1 MAAEPVFFNDEEQQ
15 YIIEAIQEAEK
26 QTSGEVKVHIEKK
39 CPNEDVMERAK
50 EVFLALRLHET
61 AESNGVLF
69 YLAYEDRKFAVL
81 GDKGIDDKV
90 TADFWNS
97 TKDLLRSHFA
107 KGEYK
112 EGLSKGIQEAG
123 IQLKK
128 HFPYQSGDINELPD
142 DISFGQ

>member
-26 QTSGEVKVHIEKK
+26 QTSGEVKVHIEQK

-50 EVFLALRLHET
+50 EVFLALHLHET

-81 GDKGIDDKV
+81 GDKGIDEKV

-97 TKDLLRSHFA
+97 TKELLRSHFA

-112 EGLSKGIQEAG
+112 EGLSRGIQEAG

-128 HFPYQSGDINELPD
+128 HFPYQSDDINELPD

>member
-26 QTSGEVKVHIEKK
+26 QTSGEIKVHIEQK

-50 EVFLALRLHET
+50 EVFLALHLHET

-81 GDKGIDDKV
+81 GDKGIDEKV

-97 TKDLLRSHFA
+97 TKELLRSHFA

-112 EGLSKGIQEAG
+112 EGLSRGIQEAG